1 MNPAPPSDSKALQV
15 EIVISELLRWG
26 VYGSLLL
33 LVTGTVVSFLHPETY
48 GSGGGSADDL
58 HRLVT
63 AGATFPRTLSWLG
76 HGLRQCQGQAI
87 IVAGLLLL
95 IATPVIRVLV
105 SIIAFALER
114 DRAFVVITTV
124 VFLVLLVSFAL
135 GKAG

>member
-1 MNPAPPSDSKALQV
+1 MKSVPPSGPRSLQV

-33 LVTGTVVSFLHPETY
+33 LVVGTVVSFLHAGSY
-48 GSGGGSADDL
+48 GSAGGSAADL
-58 HRLVT
+58 HRLIT
-63 AGATFPRTLSWLG
+63 SGATFPRTLSWLG
-76 HGLRQCQGQAI
+76 HGLLQCQGQAI

-105 SIIAFALER
+105 SIIAFAREK

-124 VFLVLLVSFAL
+124 VFLLLMVSFAL

>member
-1 MNPAPPSDSKALQV
+1 MKPVTPSDSKALQV

-33 LVTGTVVSFLHPETY
+33 LVVGTVVSYIHPETY
-48 GSGGGSADDL
+48 GAGGGSGADL
-58 HRLVT
+58 HRLIT
-63 AGATFPRTLSWLG
+63 EGATFPRTLSWLG
-76 HGLRQCQGQAI
+76 HGLLHLQGQAI

-105 SIIAFALER
+105 SIIAFALEK

-124 VFLVLLVSFAL
+124 VFLLLMISFAL